1 MAQDYV
7 NRATV
12 DNDFDP
18 SDRNQQSVV
27 TKLAG
32 LTGLLSGLYQTNSI
46 QNAIACSTEHPAAIV
61 LCPNGIVINGMLVA
75 TPDQQI
81 NIALNQSTGAVTLT
95 VDGNTTTLNLAEFY
109 ATKEELDALL
119 EAQRAMVL
127 VGALDAST
135 GRLTDFNAD
144 VLSHAWDMTKPV
156 IIEQH
161 LAWNES
167 TFASDT
173 YTVDGETYNFNDFLY
188 LPTLFKTASGWSF
201 RVSNAGSIRP
211 YPNVEVK
218 LEAGDMI
225 TIVDGNGYYGY
236 NNDSIFVKTLAK
248 SALNVVQNNVDVAT
262 SSSIGLVKVPQ
273 NGGLVVG
280 SDGAISIGTVS
291 MTTGQSA
298 GVTYITLN
306 IGGNISQTIQ
316 LPDVS
321 SYASGLMN
329 PRHLVKLDNAALA
342 YYFTDS
348 AQWSIQSIFADNIS
362 AETLYTTLSAID
374 KEATIYIR
382 DYASNGRM
390 GWVELHRGGQTN
402 DATTRGTKQS
412 YYAIVTDDDGEAY
425 LYSFDVKH
433 TGTPAAYNLYLHK
446 NHERIVLD
454 SDINGELNLTN
465 QMFNY
470 RTTARS
476 QSVADK
482 AHGDIAKIKAL
493 YGNTIVWNQLIGVSS
508 KANFT
513 SSGVTYTNNHDGSWT
528 LNGTSTARATLGL
541 GLQNI
546 QFIGGHKYA
555 LLGSKGSGFYL
566 YIESNNNP
574 TVYDSGNGVIFEPS
588 SSTSTSPWTMQDSGV
603 TFNNYTIYPQIYDL
617 SLMFGLGKEPTLAQ
631 FKAWLAEYYPRKDY
645 MYNAGTLVN
654 VAPEAIKTIGF
665 NLWDE
670 EWELGYYGTS
680 SGVKSASTSQ
690 ICSKNLIPVFPNTQ
704 YYRSGGISA
713 NMAYILFYDIN
724 KQKIDVVSQTRNF
737 LTPSNAAYI
746 SLTLVPSYG
755 TTYNHDVTINLA
767 WSGKRNGEYE
777 EHWEETTQIDV
788 KTLKGKR
795 SDGTVEVMFPNGL
808 KALDDVHDEMKGNKA
823 IKRIGKF
830 VPTTNT
836 VWARSPYTVDGTEV
850 YRFLHIVSD
859 GLKTNNTKNYAACGK
874 YASTRYIYVLQHTN
888 DKQIALFGSED
899 GTRCTIGINDD
910 SYTDVDSFKA
920 AIAGTPIYYVLDTPI
935 EYDLDTD
942 FEIDYKCDDYGTE
955 QILPYDENIPTTLP
969 IIADIEYGLNILDTI
984 SRLHLDYVSVHKQTL
999 SELEQA
1005 QARANIGVE
1014 DHAKVLSV
1022 DIQRLVAKENTGDDD
1037 AYIVLKELQSYRVD
1051 TGNIVF
1057 ARYNGEYG
1065 IVTYVAGT
1073 EGMGYRFI
1081 GDDKYYEWV
1090 FDGYDDGDKRA
1101 LVIFNEKLDGVNYH
1115 VQTLTQAQYDA
1126 LTTKDPR
1133 TVYLITDQQWYEQY
1147 TTLAQLIT
1155 ALNNAGIGNIQSIS
1169 VVGTALSPDASK
1181 NVNIPSSDGNAFG
1194 VVKIVLPNDFAIAN
1208 KEMTVVEGNESDVV
1222 TTTAMKR
1229 VYDAI
1234 NTRLKAIEDALTWQ
1248 AYPQS

>member
-18 SDRNQQSVV
+18 SDRNQQTVI
-27 TKLAG
+27 TKLSG

-156 IIEQH
+156 IIDQH
-161 LAWNES
+161 LVWNES

-201 RVSNAGSIRP
+201 RVSNAGTIRP

-291 MTTGQSA
+291 MATGQSA
-298 GVTYITLN
+298 GTTYITLN

-321 SYASGLMN
+321 SSASGLMN
-329 PRHLVKLDNAALA
+329 PAHLTKLNNAALA

-362 AETLYTTLSAID
+362 AETLYTTLDAID

-402 DATTRGTKQS
+402 DTTTRGTKQS

-425 LYSFDVKH
+425 LYSFDVEH
-433 TGTPAAYNLYLHK
+433 TETPAAYNLYLHK

-470 RTTARS
+470 RTTAGS

-493 YGNTIVWNQLIGVSS
+493 YGNTIVWNQLS
-508 KANFT
+508 KLNT
-513 SSGVTYTNNHDGSWT
+513 LSTTTTN
-528 LNGTSTARATLGL
+528 
-541 GLQNI
+541 
-546 QFIGGHKYA
+546 
-555 LLGSKGSGFYL
+555 
-566 YIESNNNP
+566 
-574 TVYDSGNGVIFEPS
+574 
-588 SSTSTSPWTMQDSGV
+588 GV
-603 TFNNYTIYPQIYDL
+603 TFTNNNNGSFTVDGTATGTAILNTSIPSKIPAGHKIAILPNRVSSDGNFVAMLGFLDSNYTWVTGSAYNTIITLSVEVSHAAIRVVNGNTASNERISTQLFDL

-631 FKAWLAEYYPRKDY
+631 FEAWLAEYYPRKNY

-654 VAPEAIKTIGF
+654 VAPEAIKTVGF

-670 EWELGYYGTS
+670 EWRNGWY
-680 SGVKSASTSQ
+680 
-690 ICSKNLIPVFPNTQ
+690 KNGIFESYHSHFANVNPIKVLPNTT
-704 YYRSGGISA
+704 YYFNSNYNKVARIENYDA
-713 NMAYILFYDIN
+713 NMNFIKEAYVNKGSFTTDDKCYYIN
-724 KQKIDVVSQTRNF
+724 FWIENV
-737 LTPSNAAYI
+737 
-746 SLTLVPSYG
+746 
-755 TTYNHDVTINLA
+755 TTYSTPLCINLA

-777 EHWEETTQIDV
+777 PYWEETTQINV

-795 SDGTVEVMFPNGL
+795 TDGTVEVMFPDGL
-808 KALDDVHDEMKGNKA
+808 KALDDVHDEFKGNKA
-823 IKRIGKF
+823 IKRIGKY
-830 VPTTNT
+830 VPTVDS
-836 VWARSPYTVDGTEV
+836 VWARSSYTVDGTEV

-859 GLKTNNTKNYAACGK
+859 GLKTTNTKNYAACGK

-888 DKQIALFGSED
+888 DKQIALFGSEN
-899 GTRCTIGINDD
+899 GTRSTIGINDD

-920 AIAGTPIYYVLDTPI
+920 AIVGTPIYYVLDTPI

-955 QILPYDENIPTTLP
+955 QILPYDENVPTTLP

-984 SRLHLDYVSVHKQTL
+984 SRLHLDYVSVHQQTL
-999 SELEQA
+999 SELEKA
-1005 QARANIGVE
+1005 QAKANLGIE
-1014 DHAKVLSV
+1014 DHTRVLSV

-1037 AYIVLKELQSYRVD
+1037 AYIVLKELQAYRVD

-1065 IVTYVAGT
+1065 IVTYVNGT

-1090 FDGYDDGDKRA
+1090 FNDYDDGDKRA
-1101 LVIFNEKLDGVNYH
+1101 SVTFSEKLDGVNYH

-1181 NVNIPSSDGNAFG
+1181 NVNIPATDGNAFG
-1194 VVKIVLPNDFAIAN
+1194 VVKIVLPNDFSIAN
-1208 KEMTVVEGNESDVV
+1208 KEMTVVAGNESDVV
-1222 TTTAMKR
+1222 TMTAMKR